1 MIARQPRSR
10 PGAKKIQT
18 AVSNVG
24 ETELTLNDRKGGA
37 GRSHA
42 GELRVLGCVALNR
55 VMRGAKAAYQR
66 ILRIVL
72 KVPVIHEA
80 HGFDREAARPL
91 PPLRTAPPAC
101 VTAHPVGDHSQSA
114 LPREFFVGIR
124 LPVEARVFVVDALAP
139 DVSEARD
146 FPSGVWGDFTNRHK
160 YKEREAGTGWE
171 C

>member
-80 HGFDREAARPL
+80 HGFDREAARLL
-91 PPLRTAPPAC
+91 PAF

-146 FPSGVWGDFTNRHK
+146 FQSGFWVDAINRHK
-160 YKEREAGTGWE
+160 YKE
-171 C
+171 